1 MLEIQHNRRFYG
13 TIFRAFAPMPAFSG
27 DLSPRVIPDAP
38 LSGNP
43 PHAGQKAPNDFPCRR
58 PGTLGRFGA
67 VRRCPCHSGRLLCIV
82 STFQPPQLFGEAF
95 ACAGVASLPVSVEAA
110 QDSTLLLLD
119 CQRVIRTCSDA
130 CAFHQR
136 LLSNLLHVVAA
147 KNLLLTQ
154 KLSFLSKRTTKEK
167 LMAYLMEEARRAGSP
182 TFRLPYDRQGLAD
195 YLGVDRSAMSAELSK
210 LRRAGVLDCK
220 GRDVTL
226 HKSTS

>member
-43 PHAGQKAPNDFPCRR
+43 PHAGQKAPNDFPARWV
-58 PGTLGRFGA
+58 GLVLSGA
-67 VRRCPCHSGRLLCIV
+67 VHVIQEDYYGNRSIV

>member
-1 MLEIQHNRRFYG
+1 MA
-13 TIFRAFAPMPAFSG
+13 TAA
-27 DLSPRVIPDAP
+27 LSLRSSL
-38 LSGNP
+38 LS
-43 PHAGQKAPNDFPCRR
+43 F
-58 PGTLGRFGA
+58 L
-67 VRRCPCHSGRLLCIV
+67 GRLL
-82 STFQPPQLFGEAF
+82 P
-95 ACAGVASLPVSVEAA
+95 AGVASLPVSVEAA
-110 QDSTLLLLD
+110 QDSILLLLD

-220 GRDVTL
+220 GRCYPP
-226 HKSTS
+226 

>member
-1 MLEIQHNRRFYG
+1 MEQYFALLRQCPLFQGISPQELSQML
-13 TIFRAFAPMPAFSG
+13 
-27 DLSPRVIPDAP
+27 
-38 LSGNP
+38 
-43 PHAGQKAPNDFPCRR
+43 
-58 PGTLGRFGA
+58 
-67 VRRCPCHSGRLLCIV
+67 
-82 STFQPPQLFGEAF
+82 
-95 ACAGVASLPVSVEAA
+95 
-110 QDSTLLLLD
+110 
-119 CQRVIRTCSDA
+119 
-130 CAFHQR
+130 R